1 MIKSIKKAV
10 FGLLFVSIFLVPAAS
25 ANAASVEV
33 NQNLCGGANLNFSKA
48 KVADCNK
55 GKPEQKLNDLI
66 EDIINIFSI
75 VVGISAVIALI
86 YGGFRYVIAGGDSG
100 DITTSRN
107 TVIYALVGLVI
118 VVFAQ
123 VVVKFILG
131 KVTD

>member
-10 FGLLFVSIFLVPAAS
+10 LGLAVLAACIVPAAS
-25 ANAASVEV
+25 TSAASVEV

-48 KVADCNK
+48 STKDCNK
-55 GKPEQKLNDLI
+55 GKPEQKLNNLI

-86 YGGFRYVIAGGDSG
+86 YGGFRYVISGGDSG